1 MIKGLLTKISSGPDG
16 YTSKFYQ
23 TFKEDLQPI
32 LIKLLKEME
41 TEDTPPNSSM
51 KLV

>member
-16 YTSKFYQ
+16 YTSEFYQ
-23 TFKEDLQPI
+23 TFKDLQPI